1 MVKGPSINPDDS
13 SPDLPQSPSS
23 LISNCIRDVQHR
35 GSIIL
40 TLPDHMASHSIIAN
54 RPANLGPC
62 TFDSPLEEAFGP
74 DDDSLRFVDDSILI
88 RDDVEYREGEPRTEG
103 HFFEKAG
110 PRSKVFFEP
119 SKTRAA
125 IVTCGGL
132 CPGLNAVIR
141 SIVLE
146 LHFDYGITQTLGIR
160 YGYRGLDRQHGPSPI
175 VLTPEIVADIH
186 HVGGSMLASSRG
198 EQSVEAMVDT
208 LQAWEIDILF
218 CIGGDGT
225 LRGAHAIAQEV
236 QRRGLRKSI
245 VGVPKT
251 IDNDVLYC
259 DRTFGFFTA
268 VERAADAIRCA
279 HVEAK
284 GAYRGIGLVKL
295 MGRDSGYIAAV
306 GSLASQEANFVLVP
320 EIDFTLEGE
329 RGLLA
334 ALERRL
340 DAKPHAVIAVAEG
353 AGQNLFASQIEG
365 TDASGNRK
373 YHDIGTY
380 LRDAIKD
387 HFNSIH
393 KPVEVKYI
401 DPSYLIRG
409 APPNIDDRLLC
420 DQLARHAAHAAMSGR
435 TDLVL
440 CYRNAKFVHVPIA
453 MAVESKQRINPQG
466 PLWTA
471 VLSATG
477 QPARFG

>member
-1 MVKGPSINPDDS
+1 MIP
-13 SPDLPQSPSS
+13 
-23 LISNCIRDVQHR
+23 
-35 GSIIL
+35 
-40 TLPDHMASHSIIAN
+40 HSTPAN
-54 RPANLGPC
+54 RPANLGSC

-74 DDDSLRFVDDSILI
+74 DDDSLRFIDDSLLV
-88 RDDVEYREGEPRTEG
+88 RDDIECREGEPATEG
-103 HFFEKAG
+103 RFFEKAG
-110 PRSKVFFEP
+110 PRSRIFFEP
-119 SKTRAA
+119 SRTRAA

-146 LHFDYGITQTLGIR
+146 LHFGYGIIQTLGIR
-160 YGYRGLDRQHGPSPI
+160 YGYMGLDRRHGPSPI
-175 VLTPEIVADIH
+175 VLTPDVVADIH
-186 HVGGSMLASSRG
+186 HAGGSMLASSRG
-198 EQSVEAMVDT
+198 QQSVEAMVDT
-208 LQAWEIDILF
+208 LVAWDVDLLF

-236 QRRGLRKSI
+236 QRRGLRKTV

-284 GAYRGIGLVKL
+284 GAYRGVGLVKL

-306 GSLASQEANFVLVP
+306 ASLASQEANFVLVP
-320 EIDFTLEGE
+320 EIDFALEGG

-340 DAKPHAVIAVAEG
+340 EIKPHAVIAVAEG
-353 AGQNLFASQIEG
+353 AGQNLFASQVEG
-365 TDASGNRK
+365 TDASGNRR
-373 YHDIGTY
+373 YHDIGTH

-387 HFNSIH
+387 HFKSID

-409 APPNIDDRLLC
+409 APPNVDDRLLC
-420 DQLARHAAHAAMSGR
+420 GQLARHAAHAAMSGR
-435 TDLVL
+435 TDLVI
-440 CYRNAKFVHVPIA
+440 CYRNARFVHVPIP
-453 MAVESKQRINPQG
+453 MAVASKQRINPLG

-477 QPARFG
+477 QPSRFG